1 MMKIKLMQTIYA
13 SNLKSRAILVMN
25 YLIFRAN
32 KEGTCFPAIKTI
44 AKECHISVNTVKRA
58 LDDLIK
64 AGYVQK
70 NARFIEEK
78 NGAQTSNLY
87 TLSAGMFVYD
97 DIDAETGAAID
108 AAPVSCLDEPIEQ
121 VSFESMA
128 AAVLK
133 GEKEEADQPVQDKH
147 GRVIPNSC
155 ISVHI
160 GKKNLPEHVD
170 FVSYKWAAP
179 QPTLIPP

>member
-70 NARFIEEK
+70 DARFIKEK

-87 TLSAGMFVYD
+87 TLSAGMFVSD
-97 DIDAETGAAID
+97 DIDAEAEAAID
-108 AAPVSCLDEPIEQ
+108 TAPASCLDEPIEQ

-128 AAVLK
+128 TAVLK
-133 GEKEEADQPVQDKH
+133 GEKEAVDQPMQDKR
-147 GRVIPNSC
+147 GQVILNSYMPA
-155 ISVHI
+155 HTE
-160 GKKNLPEHVD
+160 KKGSPEYVD
-170 FVSYKWAAP
+170 FVSHKWAAP

>member
-1 MMKIKLMQTIYA
+1 MKIRLMQTIYA

-58 LDDLIK
+58 LDDLIE

-70 NARFIEEK
+70 DARFIEGK

-87 TLSAGMFVYD
+87 TLSTGVFMPD
-97 DIDAETGAAID
+97 DIDAGTGVAID
-108 AAPVSCLDEPIEQ
+108 VAPASCLDEPIAQE
-121 VSFESMA
+121 SFENMA
-128 AAVLK
+128 IVMLK
-133 GEKEEADQPVQDKH
+133 DEEKTIKQPIQDKH
-147 GRVIPNSC
+147 GRIIPPFC
-155 ISVHI
+155 ISVHTE
-160 GKKNLPEHVD
+160 KMD
-170 FVSYKWAAP
+170 FSEYLNFVFHKWAAP
-179 QPTLIPP
+179 HPN